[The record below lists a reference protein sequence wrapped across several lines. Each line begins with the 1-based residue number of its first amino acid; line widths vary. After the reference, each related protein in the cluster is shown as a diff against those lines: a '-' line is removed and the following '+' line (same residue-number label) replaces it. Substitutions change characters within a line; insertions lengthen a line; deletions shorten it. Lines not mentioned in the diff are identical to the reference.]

1 MIAPIPTERKTMP
14 KRLAAVLA
22 ALLLAVT
29 ACGASDDPL
38 ATGESPG
45 TGSGG
50 GGGPSTI
57 VVGSANFPE
66 SELLAEMYAQV
77 LEAEGVKV
85 QRQFNIGARELYLKA
100 LEDGSIDL
108 LPEYNGALLSALSPE
123 GAAPKG
129 VTSPEEV
136 YDAMVKVLPE
146 GIVALEQAEAE
157 DKDTLSVTQ
166 ETAEKFDLATI
177 EDLAGVAEQFSVA
190 AGPEFAERYQGLVG
204 LKDLYGITFK
214 KFVPLDAGGPLTLD
228 ALLSGQVDVANI
240 FSTNSA
246 IETENLVVLEDT
258 KNLYLAENIVPII
271 RESKTDE
278 TIIAALN
285 EVSAVLTTENLTEAL
300 AKVTVDKMSSADVA
314 EQFLA
319 DNGVV

>member
-1 MIAPIPTERKTMP
+1 MPT
-14 KRLAAVLA
+14 RLAAVLA
-22 ALLLAVT
+22 VLMLAVT
-29 ACGASDDPL
+29 ACGAGDDPL
-38 ATGESPG
+38 ATKESPSSD
-45 TGSGG
+45 SGG
-50 GGGPSTI
+50 GGGSATV

-66 SELLAEMYAQV
+66 SELLAEMYSQA
-77 LEAEGVKV
+77 LEAEGLKI

-108 LPEYNGALLSALSPE
+108 LPEYNGALLSALSPD
-123 GAAPKG
+123 GVAPQG

-136 YDAMVKVLPE
+136 YDEMVKVLPE
-146 GIVALEQAEAE
+146 GIIALEQAEAE

-166 ETAEKFDLATI
+166 ETAQKYDLATI
-177 EDLAGVAEQFSVA
+177 EDLAGVAEQLSVA

-204 LKDLYGITFK
+204 LEDLYGITFK

-271 RESKTDE
+271 RESKTNDE
-278 TIIAALN
+278 INAALN
-285 EVSAVLTTENLTEAL
+285 EVSAVLTTDNLTEAL
-300 AKVTVDKMSSADVA
+300 ARVTVDKMSSADVA
-314 EQFLA
+314 KQFLA